1 MFELKINYKNQK
13 IMIRK
18 ITQIAFAFAVVLLL
32 VSCKNTKQKIQEHVS
47 TYNNSS
53 SIKGHG
59 ITSTTAKAFLNDN
72 KIEIRIETNLEEN
85 DTNKLT
91 YKESFPDLL
100 KEMIKNDQISSAL
113 IAEGVTFD
121 VYFLAYNNAILA
133 KKLVDQE
140 ELAVLEGAEGSK
152 DNKAT
157 AKL

>member
-1 MFELKINYKNQK
+1 MK
-13 IMIRK
+13 K
-18 ITQIAFAFAVVLLL
+18 ITQIAFAVMIILVL

-53 SIKGHG
+53 SIKGSG

-100 KEMIKNDQISSAL
+100 KEMIKNDQISKAL
-113 IAEGVTFD
+113 IEEGVKFD

-133 KKLVDQE
+133 QRVVDKE
-140 ELAVLEGAEGSK
+140 ELAVLENEDAKEK
-152 DNKAT
+152 VT

>member
-1 MFELKINYKNQK
+1 MK
-13 IMIRK
+13 K
-18 ITQIAFAFAVVLLL
+18 ITQIAFAVMIILVL

-53 SIKGHG
+53 SIKGSG

-100 KEMIKNDQISSAL
+100 KEMIKNDQISKAL
-113 IAEGVTFD
+113 IEEGVKFD

-133 KKLVDQE
+133 QRVVDKE
-140 ELAVLEGAEGSK
+140 ELAVLENGDSK
-152 DNKAT
+152 EKVT

>member
-1 MFELKINYKNQK
+1 MK
-13 IMIRK
+13 K
-18 ITQIAFAFAVVLLL
+18 ITQIAFAFIVVLFL

-53 SIKGHG
+53 SIKGSG
-59 ITSTTAKAFLNDN
+59 ITSTSAKAFLNDN

-100 KEMIKNDQISSAL
+100 KEMIKNDQISKEL
-113 IAEGVTFD
+113 IEEGVKFD

-133 KKLVDQE
+133 QQIVDKE
-140 ELAVLEGAEGSK
+140 ELAVLENAGNSK
-152 DNKAT
+152 DEKVT

>member
-1 MFELKINYKNQK
+1 MK
-13 IMIRK
+13 K
-18 ITQIAFAFAVVLLL
+18 ITQIAFTVVIVLVL

-53 SIKGHG
+53 SIKGSG

-100 KEMIKNDQISSAL
+100 KEMIKNDQISKAL
-113 IAEGVTFD
+113 IEEGVKFD

-133 KKLVDQE
+133 QRVVDKE
-140 ELAVLEGAEGSK
+140 ELAVLENGDSK
-152 DNKAT
+152 EKVT

>member
-1 MFELKINYKNQK
+1 MK
-13 IMIRK
+13 K
-18 ITQIAFAFAVVLLL
+18 ITQIAFAVMIVLVL

-53 SIKGHG
+53 SIKGSG

-100 KEMIKNDQISSAL
+100 KEMIKNDQISKAL
-113 IAEGVTFD
+113 IEEGVKFD

-133 KKLVDQE
+133 QRVVDKE
-140 ELAVLEGAEGSK
+140 ELAVLENGESK
-152 DNKAT
+152 EKVT

>member
-1 MFELKINYKNQK
+1 MK
-13 IMIRK
+13 K
-18 ITQIAFAFAVVLLL
+18 ITQIAFAFTFALFII
-32 VSCKNTKQKIQEHVS
+32 SCKNTKQKIQEHVS

-53 SIKGHG
+53 SIKGNG

-85 DTNKLT
+85 DANKLA

-100 KEMIKNDQISSAL
+100 KEMIKNDQISSSL
-113 IAEGVTFD
+113 VAEGVKFD

-133 KKLVDQE
+133 QKVVDQQE
-140 ELAVLEGAEGSK
+140 IAALEGSASE
-152 DNKAT
+152 NKET

>member
-1 MFELKINYKNQK
+1 MK
-13 IMIRK
+13 K
-18 ITQIAFAFAVVLLL
+18 ITQIAFIAVVMLLM

-53 SIKGHG
+53 SIKGSG

-100 KEMIKNDQISSAL
+100 KEMIKNDQISKAL
-113 IAEGVTFD
+113 IEEGVKFD

-133 KKLVDQE
+133 QRIVDKE
-140 ELAVLEGAEGSK
+140 ELAVLENSDSK
-152 DNKAT
+152 EKVT

>member
-1 MFELKINYKNQK
+1 MK
-13 IMIRK
+13 K
-18 ITQIAFAFAVVLLL
+18 ITQIAFIAVVMLLM

-53 SIKGHG
+53 SIKGSG

-100 KEMIKNDQISSAL
+100 KEMIKNDQISKAL
-113 IAEGVTFD
+113 IEEGVKFD

-133 KKLVDQE
+133 QRIVDKE
-140 ELAVLEGAEGSK
+140 ELAVLENAADSK
-152 DNKAT
+152 EEKVT

>member
-1 MFELKINYKNQK
+1 MK
-13 IMIRK
+13 K
-18 ITQIAFAFAVVLLL
+18 ITQIAFTVMIALLL

-53 SIKGHG
+53 SIKGSG

-100 KEMIKNDQISSAL
+100 KEMIKNDQISKEL
-113 IAEGVTFD
+113 IEEGVKFD
-121 VYFLAYNNAILA
+121 IYFLAYNNAILA
-133 KKLVDQE
+133 QRVVDKE
-140 ELAVLEGAEGSK
+140 ELAVLENAADAKEK
-152 DNKAT
+152 VT

>member
-1 MFELKINYKNQK
+1 MK
-13 IMIRK
+13 K
-18 ITQIAFAFAVVLLL
+18 ITQIAFAVMIMLVL

-53 SIKGHG
+53 SIKGSG

-100 KEMIKNDQISSAL
+100 KEMIKNDQISKEL
-113 IAEGVTFD
+113 IEEGVKFD
-121 VYFLAYNNAILA
+121 IYFLAYNNAILA
-133 KKLVDQE
+133 QRVVDKE
-140 ELAVLEGAEGSK
+140 ELAVLENAADAKEK
-152 DNKAT
+152 VT

>member
-1 MFELKINYKNQK
+1 MK
-13 IMIRK
+13 K
-18 ITQIAFAFAVVLLL
+18 ITQIAFAVMIVLVL

-53 SIKGHG
+53 SIKGSG

-100 KEMIKNDQISSAL
+100 KEMIKNDQISKEL
-113 IAEGVTFD
+113 IEEGVKFD
-121 VYFLAYNNAILA
+121 IYFLAYNNAILA
-133 KKLVDQE
+133 QRVVDKE
-140 ELAVLEGAEGSK
+140 ELAVLENAADAKEK
-152 DNKAT
+152 VT